1 MPAEEYFNLYKRCVD
16 IQSIQF
22 TLDDFKK
29 FQKSTNVRIFEDKNC
44 IAILGLTDIEIEIYF
59 IGVARNYRGK
69 GLGKKLLKSIIS
81 FSKNYGAKIIIL
93 EVGVKNVPA
102 KNIYLSLDFKE
113 CGIRK
118 DYYKN
123 KSGFRQDA
131 VIMKLNLETYHS
143 LL

>member
-1 MPAEEYFNLYKRCVD
+1 MPAEEHFNLYKRCVD
-16 IQSIQF
+16 IQSIKF

-29 FQKSTNVRIFEDKNC
+29 FQKSKNVRVIKDKNC

-59 IGVARNYRGK
+59 IGVTRNYRGK

-81 FSKNYGAKIIIL
+81 FSKNYGAKVIIL

-131 VIMKLNLETYHS
+131 VIMKLNLKT
-143 LL
+143 

>member
-1 MPAEEYFNLYKRCVD
+1 MLAEEYFNLYKRCVD
-16 IQSIQF
+16 IQSIKF

-29 FQKSTNVRIFEDKNC
+29 FQKSKNVRVITDKNC

-59 IGVARNYRGK
+59 IGVARSYRGK

-81 FSKNYGAKIIIL
+81 FSKSYGASVIIL

-102 KNIYLSLDFKE
+102 KKIYLLSGFKE

-131 VIMKLNLETYHS
+131 VIMKLNLDT
-143 LL
+143 

>member
-1 MPAEEYFNLYKRCVD
+1 MLAEEYFNLYKRCVD
-16 IQSIQF
+16 IQSIKF

-29 FQKSTNVRIFEDKNC
+29 FQKSKNVRVIKDKNC

-59 IGVARNYRGK
+59 IGVARSYRGK

-81 FSKNYGAKIIIL
+81 FSKSYGASVIIL

-102 KNIYLSLDFKE
+102 KKIYISSGFKE

-123 KSGFRQDA
+123 MSGFRQDA
-131 VIMKLNLETYHS
+131 VIMKLNLET
-143 LL
+143 

>member
-1 MPAEEYFNLYKRCVD
+1 MLAEEYFNLYKRCVD
-16 IQSIQF
+16 IQSIKF

-29 FQKSTNVRIFEDKNC
+29 FQKSKNVRIIKDKNC

-59 IGVARNYRGK
+59 IGVARSYRGK

-81 FSKNYGAKIIIL
+81 FSKSYGASVIIL

-102 KNIYLSLDFKE
+102 KKIYISSGFKE

-131 VIMKLNLETYHS
+131 VIMKLNLET
-143 LL
+143 

>member
-1 MPAEEYFNLYKRCVD
+1 MLAEEYFNLYKRCVD
-16 IQSIQF
+16 IQSIKF

-29 FQKSTNVRIFEDKNC
+29 FEKSKNVRVIKDKNC

-59 IGVARNYRGK
+59 IGVARSYRGK

-81 FSKNYGAKIIIL
+81 FSKSYGASEIIL

-102 KNIYLSLDFKE
+102 KKIYLSSDFIE

-131 VIMKLNLETYHS
+131 VIMKLNLKT
-143 LL
+143 

>member
-1 MPAEEYFNLYKRCVD
+1 MPAEEHFNLYKRCVD
-16 IQSIQF
+16 IQPITF

-29 FQKSTNVRIFEDKNC
+29 FQKSKNVRVIKDKNC

-59 IGVARNYRGK
+59 IGVTRNYRGK

-81 FSKNYGAKIIIL
+81 FSKNYGAKVIIL

-131 VIMKLNLETYHS
+131 VIMKLNLKT
-143 LL
+143 

>member
-1 MPAEEYFNLYKRCVD
+1 MQAEEYFHLYKTCVD
-16 IQSIQF
+16 IQSIHF
-22 TLDDFKK
+22 TLDDFKR
-29 FQKSTNVRIFEDKNC
+29 FQNSTNVRILEDKNC

-59 IGVARNYRGK
+59 IGVARGYRGK

-118 DYYKN
+118 DYYKDR
-123 KSGFRQDA
+123 SGFRQDA
-131 VIMKLNLETYHS
+131 VIMRLNLEN
-143 LL
+143 

>member
-59 IGVARNYRGK
+59 IGVARSYRGK

-81 FSKNYGAKIIIL
+81 FSKNYGAKVIIL
-93 EVGVKNVPA
+93 EVGAKNVPA
-102 KNIYLSLDFKE
+102 KKIYLSLDFKE

-123 KSGFRQDA
+123 RSGFRHEA
-131 VIMKLNLETYHS
+131 LIMTLNLET
-143 LL
+143 

>member
-1 MPAEEYFNLYKRCVD
+1 MLAEEYFNLYKRCVD
-16 IQSIQF
+16 IQSIKF

-29 FQKSTNVRIFEDKNC
+29 FQKSKNVRVLKDKNC

-59 IGVARNYRGK
+59 IGVARSYRGK

-81 FSKNYGAKIIIL
+81 FSKSYGASVIIL

-102 KNIYLSLDFKE
+102 KKIYISSGFKE

-123 KSGFRQDA
+123 MSGFRQDA
-131 VIMKLNLETYHS
+131 VIMKLNLET
-143 LL
+143 

>member
-1 MPAEEYFNLYKRCVD
+1 MLAEEYFNLYKRCVD
-16 IQSIQF
+16 IQSIKF

-29 FQKSTNVRIFEDKNC
+29 FQKSKNVRIIKDKNC

-59 IGVARNYRGK
+59 IGVARSYRGK

-81 FSKNYGAKIIIL
+81 FSKSYGASVIVL

-102 KNIYLSLDFKE
+102 KKIYISSDFKE

-131 VIMKLNLETYHS
+131 VIMKLNLET
-143 LL
+143 

>member
-1 MPAEEYFNLYKRCVD
+1 MLAEEYFNLYKRCVD
-16 IQSIQF
+16 IQSIKF

-29 FQKSTNVRIFEDKNC
+29 FQKSKNVRVITDKNC

-59 IGVARNYRGK
+59 IGVARSYRGK

-81 FSKNYGAKIIIL
+81 FSKSYGASVIIL

-102 KNIYLSLDFKE
+102 KKIYISSGFKE

-123 KSGFRQDA
+123 MSGFRQDA
-131 VIMKLNLETYHS
+131 VIMKLNLET
-143 LL
+143 

>member
-1 MPAEEYFNLYKRCVD
+1 MLAEEYFNLYKRCVD
-16 IQSIQF
+16 IQSIKF

-29 FQKSTNVRIFEDKNC
+29 FQKSKNVRVIRDKNC

-59 IGVARNYRGK
+59 IGVARSYRGK

-81 FSKNYGAKIIIL
+81 FSKSYGASVIIL

-102 KNIYLSLDFKE
+102 KKIYISSGFKE

-123 KSGFRQDA
+123 MSGFRQDA
-131 VIMKLNLETYHS
+131 VIMKLNLET
-143 LL
+143 